1 MTRSTVVRAG
11 LAAAATGAIG
21 LGLLAVPAGA
31 GQAPSLPDISAAEL
45 VGSVLTA
52 NPPALSGVVQ
62 VDNALGLPALP
73 GLTEQ
78 PGQSPLAQSATTA
91 RVWSDGQGRSR
102 LALPS
107 RTGEQTF
114 IADGDTLWRYD
125 SASRTA
131 TALEHSGHSGHSGQA
146 PEVDPASAARALV
159 GELRET
165 SDVTVDGTAR
175 VAGRPAYELVLVPAP
190 TERTLLREV
199 RVAVDSATRLPLQLT
214 VLANGSPDPALQIGF
229 TELELGPQDGDLFT
243 FTPPEG
249 VTVQRLELPQRPEWS
264 QPAAS
269 MVRTVGDGW
278 DTVALGRI
286 PAGTEALAL
295 ARELGRPASGPWG
308 DGWAI
313 GTAVGTVLVTSD
325 GRVAVGAVPR
335 QVLDEALAR

>member
-1 MTRSTVVRAG
+1 LATLRSTVVRAG
-11 LAAAATGAIG
+11 LAAAAAGAIG

-31 GQAPSLPDISAAEL
+31 RQAPPLPEISAEQL

-52 NPPALSGVVQ
+52 RPPALSGAVQ

-78 PGQSPLAQSATTA
+78 PAQSPLAQPVSTA

-114 IADGDTLWRYD
+114 IADGDTLWHYD

-131 TALEHSGHSGHSGQA
+131 TAVERGGHAAQV
-146 PEVDPASAARALV
+146 PEIDPASAARALV
-159 GELRET
+159 GEVRET
-165 SDVTVDGTAR
+165 AVVTVDGTAR

-199 RVAVDSATRLPLQLT
+199 RVAVDAATRLPLQLT
-214 VLANGSPDPALQIGF
+214 VLANGSPEPALQIGF
-229 TELELGPQDGDLFT
+229 TDLELGAQDDELFT

-249 VTVQRLELPQRPEWS
+249 VAVRRPELPEW
-264 QPAAS
+264 PDRRGLLV
-269 MVRTVGDGW
+269 VRTVGDGW
-278 DTVALGRI
+278 DAVALGRL
-286 PAGTEALAL
+286 PADAQALAL

-308 DGWAI
+308 DGWVI
-313 GTAVGTVLVTSD
+313 HSAVGTVLVTSD
-325 GRVAVGAVPR
+325 GRVAAGAVPQ

>member
-11 LAAAATGAIG
+11 LAAAAAGVIG

-31 GQAPSLPDISAAEL
+31 GQAPSLPDISAEEL

-52 NPPALSGVVQ
+52 TPPALSGVVQ

-73 GLTEQ
+73 GMTEQ
-78 PGQSPLAQSATTA
+78 PGESPLAQPVTTA

-107 RTGEQTF
+107 GTGEQTF

-131 TALEHSGHSGHSGQA
+131 TALEHDGHAGQA

-159 GELRET
+159 GEVRET
-165 SDVTVDGTAR
+165 SRIAVDGTAR

-199 RVAVDSATRLPLQLT
+199 RLAVDSATRLPLQLT
-214 VLANGSPDPALQIGF
+214 VMANGSPDPALQIGF
-229 TELELGPQDGDLFT
+229 TDLELGPQDPGLFT
-243 FTPPEG
+243 FTPPDG
-249 VTVQRLELPQRPEWS
+249 VTVQRPALPERPEWPR
-264 QPAAS
+264 QQVAAS
-269 MVRTVGDGW
+269 MVRAVGDGW
-278 DTVALGRI
+278 DTVALGRL
-286 PAGTEALAL
+286 PGAEALAL
-295 ARELGRPASGPWG
+295 ASELGRPASGPWG
-308 DGWAI
+308 DGWVI

-325 GRVAVGAVPR
+325 GRVAGGAVPQ